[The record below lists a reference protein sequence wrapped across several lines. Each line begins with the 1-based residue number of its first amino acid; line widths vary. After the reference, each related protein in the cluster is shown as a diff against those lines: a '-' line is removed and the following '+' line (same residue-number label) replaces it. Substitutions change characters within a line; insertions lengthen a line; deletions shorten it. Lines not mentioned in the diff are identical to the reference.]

1 MISGLA
7 RAGSGLGVKEY
18 TERAIQAAHFIQ
30 AHLQSQ
36 VSRED
41 ILIIL
46 YLPIFSCSFFLY
58 LRSCKLYVLLLR
70 HTGCEGY

>member
-36 VSRED
+36 VSRKD
-41 ILIIL
+41 ILTFL
-46 YLPIFSCSFFLY
+46 YLPIFHTKLVLY
-58 LRSCKLYVLLLR
+58 GPLRIGIFTILCIGAELR
-70 HTGCEGY
+70 

>member
-36 VSRED
+36 VSR
-41 ILIIL
+41 
-46 YLPIFSCSFFLY
+46 
-58 LRSCKLYVLLLR
+58 
-70 HTGCEGY
+70 